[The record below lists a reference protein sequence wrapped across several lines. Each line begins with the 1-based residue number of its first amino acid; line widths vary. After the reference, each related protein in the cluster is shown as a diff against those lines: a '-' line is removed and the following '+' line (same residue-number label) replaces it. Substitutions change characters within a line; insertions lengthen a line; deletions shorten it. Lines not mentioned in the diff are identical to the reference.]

1 MIAPMSRLVV
11 ISNRLADPRK
21 PAAGGLAVALGEAL
35 NQTGGLWFGWSGTVV
50 EGGTPG
56 EGELHTRQ
64 AGAVTLATVDLCRED
79 HDNYYHGYSN
89 SVLWPVFHYRLET
102 PQFAWD
108 CGAGSGQLTQLLAP
122 HFDAVVATDISAHQL
137 QHAPYFEN
145 VSYQVQSAE
154 HTSFAAQS
162 FDLITV
168 AQAIHWFDFDGF
180 YAEVRRTLR
189 PDGVLAVI
197 GYGLIHPQQPELQG
211 CIERLYFK
219 TLKGY
224 WDAERRYIDEAYQT
238 IPFPFEEITTPELSM
253 SFQWSAAQLLDYL
266 NTWSAL
272 KHYRAKN
279 SDDPLYEFKAFF
291 ELDDHANQ
299 VFELKF
305 PIFLRLG
312 RLSVSAP

>member
-1 MIAPMSRLVV
+1 MKDRFSSGSQLYQ
-11 ISNRLADPRK
+11 LARPSY
-21 PAAGGLAVALGEAL
+21 PASLIQEILKHVA
-35 NQTGGLWFGWSGTVV
+35 
-50 EGGTPG
+50 
-56 EGELHTRQ
+56 
-64 AGAVTLATVDLCRED
+64 
-79 HDNYYHGYSN
+79 
-89 SVLWPVFHYRLET
+89 T

-238 IPFPFEEITTPELSM
+238 IPFPFEKIATSELSM
-253 SFQWSAAQLLDYL
+253 SFQCMVVVLIKQLNDYHLLFNFRIGIKTSNIIELVRMWSM
-266 NTWSAL
+266 
-272 KHYRAKN
+272 
-279 SDDPLYEFKAFF
+279 
-291 ELDDHANQ
+291 
-299 VFELKF
+299 
-305 PIFLRLG
+305 
-312 RLSVSAP
+312 

>member
-1 MIAPMSRLVV
+1 MKDRFSSGSQLYQ
-11 ISNRLADPRK
+11 LARPSY
-21 PAAGGLAVALGEAL
+21 PASLIQEILKHVA
-35 NQTGGLWFGWSGTVV
+35 
-50 EGGTPG
+50 
-56 EGELHTRQ
+56 
-64 AGAVTLATVDLCRED
+64 
-79 HDNYYHGYSN
+79 
-89 SVLWPVFHYRLET
+89 T

-154 HTSFAAQS
+154 HTSFAEQS

-180 YAEVRRTLR
+180 YAEVLRTLR
-189 PDGVLAVI
+189 PEGILAVI
-197 GYGLIHPQQPELQG
+197 GYGLIQLQQPELQG

-224 WDAERRYIDEAYQT
+224 WDTEEAYQT
-238 IPFPFEEITTPELSM
+238 IPFPFEEIAMPELSM

-291 ELDDHANQ
+291 ALDDHANQ
-299 VFELKF
+299 LFELKF

-312 RLSVSAP
+312 RLPVSAH

>member
-1 MIAPMSRLVV
+1 
-11 ISNRLADPRK
+11 
-21 PAAGGLAVALGEAL
+21 
-35 NQTGGLWFGWSGTVV
+35 
-50 EGGTPG
+50 
-56 EGELHTRQ
+56 
-64 AGAVTLATVDLCRED
+64 
-79 HDNYYHGYSN
+79 
-89 SVLWPVFHYRLET
+89 
-102 PQFAWD
+102 
-108 CGAGSGQLTQLLAP
+108 
-122 HFDAVVATDISAHQL
+122 
-137 QHAPYFEN
+137 
-145 VSYQVQSAE
+145 
-154 HTSFAAQS
+154 
-162 FDLITV
+162 V

-180 YAEVRRTLR
+180 YAEVLRTLR
-189 PDGVLAVI
+189 PEGILAVI
-197 GYGLIHPQQPELQG
+197 GYGLIQLQQLELQG

-238 IPFPFEEITTPELSM
+238 IPFPFEKIATSELSM

-291 ELDDHANQ
+291 ALDDHANQ

-312 RLSVSAP
+312 RLPVSAH

>member
-1 MIAPMSRLVV
+1 MKDRFSSGSQLYQ
-11 ISNRLADPRK
+11 LARPSY
-21 PAAGGLAVALGEAL
+21 PASLIQEILKHVA
-35 NQTGGLWFGWSGTVV
+35 
-50 EGGTPG
+50 
-56 EGELHTRQ
+56 
-64 AGAVTLATVDLCRED
+64 
-79 HDNYYHGYSN
+79 
-89 SVLWPVFHYRLET
+89 T

-154 HTSFAAQS
+154 HTSFAEQS

-168 AQAIHWFDFDGF
+168 AQAIHWFNFDSF

-189 PDGVLAVI
+189 PEGILAVI
-197 GYGLIHPQQPELQG
+197 GYGLIQLQQPELQG

-219 TLKGY
+219 TLTGY

-238 IPFPFEEITTPELSM
+238 IPFPFEEIATSELSM

-291 ELDDHANQ
+291 ALDDHATQ
-299 VFELKF
+299 LFELKF

-312 RLSVSAP
+312 RLPVSAH

>member
-1 MIAPMSRLVV
+1 MKDRFSSGSQLYQ
-11 ISNRLADPRK
+11 LARPSY
-21 PAAGGLAVALGEAL
+21 PASLIQEILKHVA
-35 NQTGGLWFGWSGTVV
+35 
-50 EGGTPG
+50 
-56 EGELHTRQ
+56 
-64 AGAVTLATVDLCRED
+64 
-79 HDNYYHGYSN
+79 
-89 SVLWPVFHYRLET
+89 T

-154 HTSFAAQS
+154 HTSFAEQS

-180 YAEVRRTLR
+180 YAEVLRTLR
-189 PDGVLAVI
+189 PEGILAVI
-197 GYGLIHPQQPELQG
+197 GYGLIQLQQLELQG

-219 TLKGY
+219 TLTGY

-238 IPFPFEEITTPELSM
+238 IPFPFEEIATPELSM

-291 ELDDHANQ
+291 ALDDHANQ

-312 RLSVSAP
+312 RLPGSAH

>member
-1 MIAPMSRLVV
+1 MKDRFSSGSQLYQ
-11 ISNRLADPRK
+11 LARPSY
-21 PAAGGLAVALGEAL
+21 PASLIQEILKHVA
-35 NQTGGLWFGWSGTVV
+35 
-50 EGGTPG
+50 
-56 EGELHTRQ
+56 
-64 AGAVTLATVDLCRED
+64 
-79 HDNYYHGYSN
+79 
-89 SVLWPVFHYRLET
+89 T

-154 HTSFAAQS
+154 HTSFAEQS

-168 AQAIHWFDFDGF
+168 AQAIHWFDFDRF

-189 PDGVLAVI
+189 PEGILAVI
-197 GYGLIHPQQPELQG
+197 GYGLIHPQKPELQG

-224 WDAERRYIDEAYQT
+224 WDTEEAYQT
-238 IPFPFEEITTPELSM
+238 IPFPFEEIATSELSM

-279 SDDPLYEFKAFF
+279 SDDPLCEFKAFF
-291 ELDDHANQ
+291 TLDDHANQ
-299 VFELKF
+299 LFALKF

-312 RLSVSAP
+312 RLPVSAH